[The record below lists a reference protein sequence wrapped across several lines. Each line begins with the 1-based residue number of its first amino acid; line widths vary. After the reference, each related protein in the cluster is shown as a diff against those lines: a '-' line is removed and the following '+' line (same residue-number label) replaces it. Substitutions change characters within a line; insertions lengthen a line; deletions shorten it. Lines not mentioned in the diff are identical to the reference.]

1 MTWSMVITDY
11 LIALSSLF
19 VQQLLFELLRCEGT
33 IYPLKVLVEHRVRAR
48 LVLLPLPEVQVDHGE
63 AGSDEVD
70 RAKLEEDGG
79 IVQDRPQDEADRADG
94 PVDGG
99 EGFRR

>member
-1 MTWSMVITDY
+1 M
-11 LIALSSLF
+11 
-19 VQQLLFELLRCEGT
+19 
-33 IYPLKVLVEHRVRAR
+33 
-48 LVLLPLPEVQVDHGE
+48 LLPLPEVQVDHGE

-79 IVQDRPQDEADRADG
+79 IVQDRPQDEADGAYG

-99 EGFRR
+99 EGFRG